1 MAQDLGIQLGD
12 DMEDTQHG
20 RFLMFDLG
28 EEVFGLEISYV
39 TEIIG
44 MQPISGLPET
54 PDYIRGIVNLRG
66 KIIPVIDMRLKFK
79 KSSIDYTD
87 RTCIIVIDTGL
98 FSVGLIVDSVA
109 EVLALSDD
117 QIVPPPDTRTGIQNR
132 YIKGIGKTEER
143 VALLLD
149 CEKLFS
155 EEENDV
161 INNTKDER
169 VLS

>member
-1 MAQDLGIQLGD
+1 MAQDLSVQLSE
-12 DMEDTQHG
+12 MEDTQHG
-20 RFLMFDLG
+20 RFLMFALG

-54 PDYIRGIVNLRG
+54 PDYIKGIVNLRG
-66 KIIPVIDMRLKFK
+66 KIIPVIDVRLKFK
-79 KSSIDYTD
+79 KPSIDYTD
-87 RTCIIVIDTGL
+87 RTCIIVIDTGA

-109 EVLALSDD
+109 EVMTLEDGK
-117 QIVPPPDTRTGIQNR
+117 IVPPPDARTGIQNR
-132 YIKGIGKTEER
+132 YIKGIGKTESH

-155 EEENDV
+155 EEESEV
-161 INNTKDER
+161 INKSKSGRES
-169 VLS
+169 L